1 MRAVVVEKP
10 EVIAIRDIAVP
21 DVGPYQALIKI
32 DIAAMCN
39 ATDGKLISGHF
50 PGVDTYPM
58 VLGHEGTGIVC
69 EVGAKVRAFKVGDRA
84 IGGMTFSFKEKELSS
99 AWGGFCDYVLIN
111 DHDAMVADGVADE
124 AHGWFE
130 CFEIQRTVDA
140 DIPAAEAA
148 LLCTWREVYGGIGDF
163 SIRPKDK
170 VLIFGAGPVGLSF
183 VRFCKL
189 MGVAWV
195 GLVDPL
201 AHKREKARQMG
212 ADAVFA
218 PDAVDVAPGSLDVV
232 VDAVGSERIV
242 NAAVPLVKLGG
253 TIGVYGVIAAP
264 TLTVEKSK
272 GPYNFNLI
280 IHQWPTRWRE
290 REAQAPL
297 CQWIR
302 EGKLK
307 ASDFVT
313 HTFPIEKFTDAV
325 AAVRSGEVV
334 KVIVLC

>member
-1 MRAVVVEKP
+1 MRAIIVEKP
-10 EVIAIRDIAVP
+10 NVVAIRDIEVP
-21 DVGPYQALIKI
+21 EVGAYQALVKI
-32 DIAAMCN
+32 DIAALCN
-39 ATDGKLISGHF
+39 ATDGKLIEGHF
-50 PGVDTYPM
+50 PGVDTFPM

-69 EVGAKVRAFKVGDRA
+69 EIGAKVRSFKVGDRA
-84 IGGMTFSFKEKELSS
+84 IGGMTFSFKEGLAS
-99 AWGGFCDYVLIN
+99 AWGGFCDYVLVN

-130 CFEIQRTVDA
+130 CYEIQRAVDA

-163 SIRPKDK
+163 NIRPKDK
-170 VLIFGAGPVGLSF
+170 VLVFGAGPVGLSF
-183 VRFCKL
+183 VTFCKL
-189 MGVAWV
+189 LGVAWV

-201 AHKREKARQMG
+201 AHKRERARKMG

-218 PDAVDVAPGSLDVV
+218 PEELDVAPGSLDVV
-232 VDAVGSERIV
+232 VDAVGSGAIV
-242 NAAVPLVKLGG
+242 NAALPLIKLGG

-264 TLTVEKSK
+264 VLSVEKSK

-280 IHQWPTRWRE
+280 VHQWPTRWRE

-297 CQWIR
+297 CAWIR

-307 ASDFVT
+307 AADFVT
-313 HTFPIEKFTDAV
+313 HTFPVEQFDDAL
-325 AAVRSGEVV
+325 AAVKSGEAV
-334 KVIVLC
+334 KCLLKF

>member
-10 EVIAIRDIAVP
+10 NVVTIRDVAVP
-21 DVGPYQALIKI
+21 EVGAYQALVKI
-32 DIAAMCN
+32 DVAALCN
-39 ATDGKLISGHF
+39 ATDGKLIEGHF
-50 PGVDTYPM
+50 PGVDTYPL
-58 VLGHEGTGIVC
+58 VLGHEGTGIVQ
-69 EVGAKVRAFKVGDRA
+69 EVGAKVRSFKVGDRA
-84 IGGMTFSFKEKELSS
+84 IGGMVFSFKEGLASG
-99 AWGGFCDYVLIN
+99 WGGFCDYVLIN

-130 CFEIQRTVDA
+130 CYEIQRAVDA

-163 SIRPKDK
+163 NILPKDK

-183 VRFCKL
+183 VAFCKL
-189 MGVAWV
+189 LGVKWV

-201 AHKREKARQMG
+201 AHKRERALKMG

-218 PDAVDVAPGSLDVV
+218 PDAVEVAPGSLDVV
-232 VDAVGSERIV
+232 VDAVGSEGIV
-242 NAAVPLVKLGG
+242 NAAVPLIKLGG

-280 IHQWPTRWRE
+280 VHQWPTRWRE

-297 CQWIR
+297 CAWIR

-313 HTFPIEKFTDAV
+313 HTFPIEQFDDAV
-325 AAVRSGEVV
+325 AAVKSGEAV
-334 KVIVLC
+334 KCLLQF